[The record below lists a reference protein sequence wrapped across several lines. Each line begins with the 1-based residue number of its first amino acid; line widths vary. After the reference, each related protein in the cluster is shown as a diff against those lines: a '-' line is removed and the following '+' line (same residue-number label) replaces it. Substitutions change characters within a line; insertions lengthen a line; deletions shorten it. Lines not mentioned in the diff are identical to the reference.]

1 MSTTTYA
8 FYHFFWSNMQK
19 RGFLFLRINISGIN
33 SVLYGRKFL
42 QRIKPMPFYFTVL
55 SSVAVSIDALV
66 AGAAIG
72 ARCDRKNLQRTLFTV
87 VAAVTALCAAAYLF
101 ARSVNR
107 SFPPF
112 SENLGGPILM
122 AIAFFEAV
130 KKDKPSLPLRKR
142 RVITFYEAFVT
153 GVGIGVDGAFACV
166 SAVLTGGGAEMM
178 NFISLFKRRKNSRIF
193 II

>member
-1 MSTTTYA
+1 
-8 FYHFFWSNMQK
+8 
-19 RGFLFLRINISGIN
+19 
-33 SVLYGRKFL
+33 
-42 QRIKPMPFYFTVL
+42 MPFYFTVL

-112 SENLGGPILM
+112 SEKLGGPILM

-166 SAVLTGGGAEMM
+166 SAVLTGGGAETVACVAAFHLLFAEAGAFFSFSEPVKRAGDKFAPALLFLLGLFE
-178 NFISLFKRRKNSRIF
+178 FIK
-193 II
+193 